1 MPNGFARSAQALPMP
16 PMPKIP
22 KVLPLGSWP
31 REKPLPL
38 HSPLRTAV
46 NGIVTRFRAPSM
58 RKMAAVYSQC
68 RKRLWVEDVFTVCG
82 SIIYSNRSAADP
94 YFSLCA
100 GRHIDIVISSSVMRN
115 ISQVL
120 RQRLYHFTIERS
132 GNARR
137 LVRSVDSN
145 NIIILARLALL
156 YEVLS
161 CAGGIFLL
169 LVRIDVV

>member
-1 MPNGFARSAQALPMP
+1 
-16 PMPKIP
+16 
-22 KVLPLGSWP
+22 
-31 REKPLPL
+31 
-38 HSPLRTAV
+38 
-46 NGIVTRFRAPSM
+46 
-58 RKMAAVYSQC
+58 
-68 RKRLWVEDVFTVCG
+68 
-82 SIIYSNRSAADP
+82 
-94 YFSLCA
+94 
-100 GRHIDIVISSSVMRN
+100 MRN